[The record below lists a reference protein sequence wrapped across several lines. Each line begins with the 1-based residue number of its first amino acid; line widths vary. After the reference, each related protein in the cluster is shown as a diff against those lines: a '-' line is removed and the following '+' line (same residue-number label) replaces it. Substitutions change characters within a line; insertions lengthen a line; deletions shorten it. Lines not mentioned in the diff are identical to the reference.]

1 MKKSIILSRILLTG
15 DITFSAADF
24 NPSNFFSKL
33 PSATPLFSCSA
44 FLLSKAAVSS
54 SAFFLP
60 TNIAAIEDTDAA
72 ILVILSSTF
81 DVELPGSLAPIFSP
95 LILVL

>member
-1 MKKSIILSRILLTG
+1 MLLTG
-15 DITFSAADF
+15 DITFSASDF

-44 FLLSKAAVSS
+44 FLLSKAAALL
-54 SAFFLP
+54 SAFCLP
-60 TNIAAIEDTDAA
+60 ANIAAIEATDAA
-72 ILVILSSTF
+72 IFVILSSTF
-81 DVELPGSLAPIFSP
+81 DDELPGSLAPIFSP

>member
-1 MKKSIILSRILLTG
+1 MLLTG
-15 DITFSAADF
+15 DIICSAADF

-33 PSATPLFSCSA
+33 ASASPLFSCSA
-44 FLLSKAAVSS
+44 FLLSKAAVLS

-60 TNIAAIEDTDAA
+60 ANIAAIEATDTE
-72 ILVILSSTF
+72 IFVILSSTF